1 MEGTL
6 YWLAIMWIVCE
17 ILYLYGYSKW

>member
-6 YWLAIMWIVCE
+6 YWLAIMWIVYE